1 MARQQQ
7 FGCLAASAS
16 EKYIQRQYTNSPSV
30 EASTKCIWALQA
42 AVLVWCF
49 RGIRRSVAGFPWQ
62 PSHLAAKNRG
72 AA

>member
-30 EASTKCIWALQA
+30 EASSKRIWALQA
-42 AVLVWCF
+42 AVLV
-49 RGIRRSVAGFPWQ
+49 
-62 PSHLAAKNRG
+62 
-72 AA
+72 